1 MTKKKAIICT
11 IMFAIMV
18 IGISI
23 ALMFVKPYKSEISL
37 FNAFCPIIVGDWLGG
52 RIGKFYDWLSKSD

>member
-1 MTKKKAIICT
+1 MDKKKAIICT

-23 ALMFVKPYKSEISL
+23 ALIFVKPYEGKMSL
-37 FNAFCPIIVGDWLGG
+37 FYAFSPCIVGHWIGE
-52 RIGKFYDWLSKSD
+52 RIDKFYNWLKK